1 MTCVHNCSCLFQ
13 CLLWIFKWIILCRIE
28 SCFGLGVAKGA
39 ATANPPT
46 PQLCA
51 WKAWKGDLGW
61 RSSRVAVIK
70 LATEMCWRSAC
81 YQTACGNVL
90 ISLLSLS
97 NCLWKCEED
106 QLAILVK
113 LAMEIRWR
121 SACYQTA
128 CGNVLISLLWSS
140 NCLWKCVHLLRFQFL
155 LFKSAVIIT
164 AWIDKHELNSRR
176 PNY

>member
-1 MTCVHNCSCLFQ
+1 MPNRVM
-13 CLLWIFKWIILCRIE
+13 LWFGRSERGGDRQPTHATVMRLESVIE
-28 SCFGLGVAKGA
+28 
-39 ATANPPT
+39 
-46 PQLCA
+46 
-51 WKAWKGDLGW
+51 DLGW

-70 LATEMCWRSAC
+70 LATDMCWRSAC

-155 LFKSAVIIT
+155 LFKSAVLRT
-164 AWIDKHELNSRR
+164 AWIDKHEFNSRR
-176 PNY
+176 PDY